1 MIKSNSLEKL
11 IDNCINYSDYN
22 ISLVI
27 YTLLKNKYRLSEDNK
42 LEYYVNNNWIIDNN
56 CNNLKKDIETIVN
69 NEFLKRIKYW
79 NNTENNDAELKVQ
92 KLLGCSMKLKNKKY
106 ILTTIKEVKSLF
118 ENGDC
123 SFFN

>member
-106 ILTTIKEVKSLF
+106 ILTIIKEVKSLF